1 MSSCSFDNTIE
12 EISKCI
18 ADPYAS
24 ELQSLL
30 GKLGTDLRDIQNR
43 AELTKVS
50 NVLILLLNF
59 LITKKLSVE
68 CEMQLYR
75 VLANF
80 VSDMPGNRN
89 FLLNDYNGCKAFFQ
103 WSFDRLQS
111 YDKIDSQ
118 LLFYICVFIYNFI
131 IDEKSNQEPALYIDR
146 FQYQS
151 SKRNHT
157 SWNILIDLCGRI
169 SDKDVVELLLNIM
182 DTLSDIKEED
192 AIFEQLDTISI
203 EKLLAFFDS
212 EIQRG
217 EKESACITLNVL
229 ENILNNKKLQLTH
242 THNLTQSLVEE
253 MKHFSDESI
262 LTSLFNSVML
272 VSAVS
277 ATVDDGLSTYIGIW
291 KVSKENDL
299 LRSLSLILISNTI
312 ISDDS
317 KVALMKTKDARNIF
331 DDFFE
336 QDYGHFSN
344 DGKLKHLELQSTVL
358 MNKLITCETAL
369 KWFNNDFLEHF
380 LTDLSETCKETKFN
394 TIFKNIL
401 LLNLKFLQ
409 RLLVSFQM
417 HPEVDMSNDIYKT
430 ILAFTLNTGLFGIL
444 SVDIT
449 LQREIDMINFALIDS
464 MALRKDGFDLSHTVD
479 SVFDKATG
487 RLSEKM
493 GPIPLEYLMETFKSV
508 ALAISQDVKLIEREW
523 FANFFRVANLAV
535 SQKQSMPGLINNY
548 KYICGII
555 LNTDTVSSKELAE
568 KYALI

>member
-18 ADPYAS
+18 ADPYAPG
-24 ELQSLL
+24 LQSLL
-30 GKLGTDLRDIQNR
+30 GKLGTELRDLQNR
-43 AELTKVS
+43 AELIKVS

-89 FLLNDYNGCKAFFQ
+89 FLLNDYNDCKAFFQ
-103 WSFDRLQS
+103 WSFDRLRS

-146 FQYQS
+146 FQFQS
-151 SKRNHT
+151 SKGNHT
-157 SWNILIDLCGRI
+157 SWNILIDLCGHI
-169 SDKDVVELLLNIM
+169 SDKDAIEILLNIM

-192 AIFEQLDTISI
+192 ATFEQLDTISMK
-203 EKLLAFFDS
+203 KLLAFFDS

-242 THNLTQSLVEE
+242 THDLIQSLIEE

-262 LTSLFNSVML
+262 LTSLFNSALL

-277 ATVDDGLSTYIGIW
+277 ATADDGLSTYISIW
-291 KVSKENDL
+291 KGSKNNDL

-312 ISDDS
+312 TSDDS
-317 KVALMKTKDARNIF
+317 KAALMKTMDVRNIF

-336 QDYGHFSN
+336 QDYGRFSN

-358 MNKLITCETAL
+358 MNKLITCETVL
-369 KWFNNDFLEHF
+369 KWFNNDFLRRF
-380 LTDLSETCKETKFN
+380 LTELSETCKETKFN

-417 HPEVDMSNDIYKT
+417 HPEVDLSNDIYKT
-430 ILAFTLNTGLFGIL
+430 ILAFTLNTGLFGIS

-449 LQREIDMINFALIDS
+449 LRREIDMINFALIDS
-464 MALRKDGFDLSHTVD
+464 MALRKDGFELSHTVD
-479 SVFDKATG
+479 SVFDSAKG
-487 RLSEKM
+487 RLPEKT

-508 ALAISQDVKLIEREW
+508 ALAISQDVKLIETEW

-555 LNTDTVSSKELAE
+555 LNAETVSSKELAE